1 MKYQAPVGVTAIFCA
16 GEEILPDETG
26 AFEVCE
32 HFASELAAHGL
43 IPPDESNLAATRSF
57 GDVRPRARARAE
69 KAS

>member
-1 MKYQAPVGVTAIFCA
+1 MKYQAAVGVTAIFCA

-26 AFEVCE
+26 AFEARE

-43 IPPDESNLAATRSF
+43 IPLAESNLAGTQRS
-57 GDVRPRARARAE
+57 GDARPHTRARAE